1 MHLTLL
7 SDSTSPRADGRLATV
22 SIAEPTPA
30 SVAQTLHSHV
40 ERWTERSG
48 IRLRYLDNAPHDP
61 VGLPLIFVPG
71 LTDFADDY
79 LQLLEFFTRRR
90 TLVVEVRGRGQSD
103 APLTGYSVADHLAD
117 VCAVIDEEG
126 FERFH
131 LMTFSRGTSWSLE
144 LAIQAPQR
152 VASFSIGDYQAVEVG
167 MDDSFPESQWQAR
180 FRGVPIPQRV
190 QRHVLDELQRS
201 STTRALWDELA
212 ALPMPILLAY
222 GDQPG
227 SLVDD
232 AALTRYRTAV
242 PDIEIVRFEGSAH
255 DLFRADRLAYPRAV
269 ADFIARRT
277 PGL

>member
-1 MHLTLL
+1 MVLV
-7 SDSTSPRADGRLATV
+7 P
-22 SIAEPTPA
+22 IEEK
-30 SVAQTLHSHV
+30 

-48 IRLRYLDNAPHDP
+48 IRIRYLDNTPNNA

-79 LQLLEFFTRRR
+79 LQLLEFFAPRR
-90 TLVVEVRGRGQSD
+90 TLVVEVRGRGKSD
-103 APLTGYSVADHLAD
+103 APPTGYSVADHLD
-117 VCAVIDEEG
+117 DLRGVIDEEG
-126 FERFH
+126 FERVH

-144 LAIQAPQR
+144 FAMQAPER

-167 MDDSFPESQWQAR
+167 LDETFPESQWQAR

-190 QRHVLDELQRS
+190 QRHVLEELQQASRS
-201 STTRALWDELA
+201 RQLWDQLG
-212 ALPMPILLAY
+212 ALPMPKLLAY

-232 AALTRYRTAV
+232 VALTRYRAAV
-242 PDIEIVRFEGSAH
+242 PAIEIVCFEGSAH
-255 DLFRADRLAYPRAV
+255 DLFRADRLAYPQAV